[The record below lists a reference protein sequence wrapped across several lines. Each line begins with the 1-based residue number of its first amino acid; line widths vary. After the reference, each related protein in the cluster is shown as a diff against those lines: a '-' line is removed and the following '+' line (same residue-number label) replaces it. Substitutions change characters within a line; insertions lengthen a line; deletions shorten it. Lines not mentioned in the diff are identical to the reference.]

1 MKNSFFNALI
11 GAPNIFSK
19 KARAKELRNW
29 VLTPSRLGR
38 FDLAMPT
45 NAPFPRFKL
54 PVLTVKVKRNNRAAQ
69 TNRICESKAAAKI
82 LNFGPRIRKVV
93 SDDINRMEAQNTIE
107 RKREEKAVRIKNG
120 NLRRLRSW

>member
-1 MKNSFFNALI
+1 VKFIFQRMIL
-11 GAPNIFSK
+11 APDIFSK
-19 KARAKELRNW
+19 KTRAKDLRNW
-29 VLTPSRLGR
+29 VLTSSRLDSL
-38 FDLAMPT
+38 DLAMPT

-54 PVLTVKVKRNNRAAQ
+54 PVPNVKVKRNNRAAQ